1 MPYTDYDDVLLPQT
15 PLSRTSEYKDAASV
29 LEALSLTVASVTQ
42 ALSAFE
48 QEDLGAQ
55 DTAAV
60 QRALDRSAWWL
71 LAKLRSTRAILEDH
85 LPEDAAAISDIVTGR
100 AVYEL
105 ALATGQ
111 SGRARERRT
120 SIEEMAIALFGAD
133 FRSAES
139 NGPGAPVGVVAV
151 PVRKRYPE

>member
-1 MPYTDYDDVLLPQT
+1 MAYTDYDDVLLPSS
-15 PLSRTSEYKDAASV
+15 PLPRTSTYRDAASV
-29 LEALSLTVASVTQ
+29 LEALSLTVASITQ

-60 QRALDRSAWWL
+60 QRALDRAAWWL

-111 SGRARERRT
+111 SGKARERRT
-120 SIEEMAIALFGAD
+120 SIEEMAVALFGAD
-133 FRSAES
+133 FRPADSS
-139 NGPGAPVGVVAV
+139 GPGAPVGMVSV

>member
-1 MPYTDYDDVLLPQT
+1 MPYTDYDDVLLPREV
-15 PLSRTSEYKDAASV
+15 PAATSDYRDAASV
-29 LEALSLTVASVTQ
+29 LEALNLAAASVTQ

-55 DTAAV
+55 DSAAV
-60 QRALDRSAWWL
+60 QRALDRAAWWL
-71 LAKLRSTRAILEDH
+71 LSKLRSTRHAIEDF
-85 LPEDAAAISDIVTGR
+85 LPQDTAAISDIVVGR

-111 SGRARERRT
+111 SGKARERRT
-120 SIEEMAIALFGAD
+120 SIEEMATALFGAD
-133 FRSAES
+133 FRLAES
-139 NGPGAPVGVVAV
+139 SGPGAPVGVVAV

>member
-1 MPYTDYDDVLLPQT
+1 MAYTDYDDVLLPSSL
-15 PLSRTSEYKDAASV
+15 PSRTSIYKDAASV
-29 LEALSLTVASVTQ
+29 LEALGLAVTSVTQ

-55 DTAAV
+55 DEAAV
-60 QRALDRSAWWL
+60 QRALDRAAWWL
-71 LAKLRSTRAILEDH
+71 LAKLRSTRHVIEEF
-85 LPEDAAAISDIVTGR
+85 LPADAPAISDILVGR

-111 SGRARERRT
+111 SGKARERRT
-120 SIEEMAIALFGAD
+120 SIEEMAVALFGAD
-133 FRSAES
+133 FRPADS
-139 NGPGAPVGVVAV
+139 NVPGAPVGMVSV